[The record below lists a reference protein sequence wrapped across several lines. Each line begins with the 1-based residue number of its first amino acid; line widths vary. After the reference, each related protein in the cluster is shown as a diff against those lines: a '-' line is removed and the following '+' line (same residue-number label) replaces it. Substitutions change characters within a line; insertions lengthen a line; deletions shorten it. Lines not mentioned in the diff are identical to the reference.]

1 MYSQSQLL
9 SMNQDT
15 KYASSSWIK
24 NINNL
29 DSSKSYTL
37 YATNNASISTGRQYI
52 ALPANHKLTNSDY
65 ILLII
70 L

>member
-24 NINNL
+24 NVNNL

-37 YATNNASISTGRQYI
+37 YATNNASVSTGRQYI
-52 ALPANHKLTNSDY
+52 ALPTNHKLTNSDY
-65 ILLII
+65 ITYK
-70 L
+70 